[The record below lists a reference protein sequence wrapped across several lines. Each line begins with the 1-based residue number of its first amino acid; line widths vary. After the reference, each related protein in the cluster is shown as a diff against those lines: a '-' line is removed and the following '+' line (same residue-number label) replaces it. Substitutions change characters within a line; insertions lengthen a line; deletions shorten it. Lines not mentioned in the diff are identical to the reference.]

1 MKSLFFLTTFLIS
14 LSASAN
20 NYYVPSDRSSPEL
33 EIEHT
38 VYMGDRMLNQKYAYS
53 EQCFSPRGKVTLEKE
68 LEVKFKSL
76 KTYCLTATKSVE
88 KECCGG
94 GRITIRK
101 GGTLCGIDK
110 INLRPMDFES
120 YHFADGRTYSPTSTY
135 NGFKFK
141 PGRKGKM
148 TVSMGSEKIKMSAEE
163 FDATFSETT
172 PRETY
177 SHLVPWNLSLAFS
190 DAQRMC
196 ISINNKDSGQL
207 AKRSELYSPAVLKSF
222 EIMRNKGTRFERDIP
237 EITATLKRFDQ
248 DKEVLNIYI
257 RKTETDATITATHDL
272 TEAEGNLSH
281 EENAALILESDNEGK
296 MVIRRDVDVGETKW
310 NLSQEE
316 FAKIFEETANTVEVA
331 SSLQRSIEYAGIQG
345 NLVKF
350 IYSEFSGGVAR
361 DAYTREFTIDLTSGN
376 VGAYKG
382 AVFEVIKAT
391 NSTITYK
398 VVRNFPS
405 GA

>member
-1 MKSLFFLTTFLIS
+1 MKSLFFLATFLIS

-20 NYYVPSDRSSPEL
+20 NYYVPSDTSFPEL

-38 VYMGDRMLNQKYAYS
+38 VYMGDRMLDQKYAYS
-53 EQCFSPRGKVTLEKE
+53 EQCFSPKGKVTLEKAVE
-68 LEVKFKSL
+68 DEG
-76 KTYCLTATKSVE
+76 YCLTATKSVE
-88 KECCGG
+88 KKCCLGG
-94 GRITIRK
+94 LITIPK

-110 INLRPMDFES
+110 TKLDPMDFES
-120 YHFADGRTYSPTSTY
+120 FISRDGRTR
-135 NGFKFK
+135 NERLGFKRGK
-141 PGRKGKM
+141 KGKM
-148 TVSMGSEKIKMSAEE
+148 VINYAAQKIKMSAEE
-163 FDATFSETT
+163 FDATFSENKA
-172 PRETY
+172 
-177 SHLVPWNLSLAFS
+177 HWNLSLAFT

-196 ISINNKDSGQL
+196 ILINNKDSGSL
-207 AKRSELYSPAVLKSF
+207 AKRFAEQNLKGF
-222 EIMRNKGTRFERDIP
+222 ERMRNTMRSESVIP
-237 EITATLKRFDQ
+237 EEITATLKRFDQ

-257 RKTETDATITATHDL
+257 RKTETDATITATHEL
-272 TEAEGNLSH
+272 
-281 EENAALILESDNEGK
+281 
-296 MVIRRDVDVGETKW
+296 GETKW
-310 NLSQEE
+310 NLSLEE
-316 FAKIFEETANTVEVA
+316 FAKIFAETANTVEVA

-350 IYSEFSGGVAR
+350 IYSEFKGGMAR
-361 DAYTREFTIDLTSGN
+361 DAFTREFTIDLTGGN